1 MDELFW
7 RRLHLSW
14 GLAGSGVTLAWPVK
28 RIVLPELL
36 DVLPPGEAAAQR
48 SRRDLR
54 RVNAWMRHPTMMAR
68 ALAQNLPGREA
79 QCLVELGAG
88 DGHFLL
94 SVARR
99 LRDHWPGSEAIL
111 VDRLEVMDPR
121 TGAAFR
127 RLGWRASVATA
138 EAMEWLR
145 LNQPGTPRTIL
156 SNLFFHQFQD
166 QPLAEMLRLAGGC
179 ARLVIALEP
188 RRSWLPRLGGG
199 LLWAIGCGPVTRH
212 DAGISIRAGF
222 ADGELSAL
230 WPDRKNWHLTERSAG
245 LFSHLFIARRKD

>member
-1 MDELFW
+1 MN
-7 RRLHLSW
+7 
-14 GLAGSGVTLAWPVK
+14 
-28 RIVLPELL
+28 RIVLPEML

-54 RVNAWMRHPTMMAR
+54 RVNAWMGHPAMMAR
-68 ALAQNLPGREA
+68 ALALNLPGREA
-79 QCLVELGAG
+79 QRLVELGAG

-99 LRDHWPGSEAIL
+99 LRNRWPGSEATL
-111 VDRLEVMDPR
+111 VDRLEAMAPH
-121 TGAAFR
+121 TGEAFR
-127 RLGWRASVATA
+127 RLGWRVSAATA
-138 EAMEWLR
+138 EASEWLR
-145 LNQPGTPRTIL
+145 QNQPDARLTIL

-166 QPLAEMLRLAGGC
+166 PPLAELLRLAGGS

-188 RRSWLPRLGGG
+188 RRSWLARLGGG

-212 DAGISIRAGF
+212 DAAISIRAGF

-230 WPDRKNWHLTERSAG
+230 WPDRKSWHLTERSAG
-245 LFSHLFIARRKD
+245 LFSHLFIARRKE